1 MTGAAG
7 TLGSVAEGVTIPV
20 VEGTELPMRFWA
32 VTVTQYVRPF
42 VSPVTV
48 NDVEGAVTVL
58 VRAPPLKFKVTR

>member
-1 MTGAAG
+1 
-7 TLGSVAEGVTIPV
+7 
-20 VEGTELPMRFWA
+20 MRFWA

-58 VRAPPLKFKVTR
+58 VRAPPLKFKATR